1 MDASAIF
8 QTLWTGF
15 AISTTMMLFAVA
27 FSLVLKVVKVWNF
40 AQAGFMAMAFY
51 GIFAAF
57 NWMHWPMWVSVLVG
71 LAMTLAASLAME
83 VFAFDV
89 LRKRKSPAL
98 TYFIVTLVVSQFLAY
113 LLAMVFGSEPVSIT
127 TKVTSEVEIIGGIA
141 VSHWDLTAVVLAAI
155 MLLLLQQFIVRTRSG
170 QFMLAVANNAEL
182 AELYGISSKRAWIV
196 AFAIASVLITAGMY
210 LYGTRSAITP
220 YSPLNIMLFAVV
232 ATLLGGTDR
241 IFGCVPAALIL
252 SLIQSLSIFVI
263 PSQWQGFIVYVFL
276 FVTILFFPEG
286 FKLQKLK
293 IRGLASKRQSDVGTP
308 TSTS

>member
-1 MDASAIF
+1 MDASAIV

-40 AQAGFMAMAFY
+40 AQAGFMALAFY

-57 NWMHWPMWVSVLVG
+57 NWMHWPMWVSILIGFAVTL
-71 LAMTLAASLAME
+71 LASFALEA
-83 VFAFDV
+83 FAFDV

-98 TYFIVTLVVSQFLAY
+98 TYFIVTLVVSQFFAY
-113 LLAMVFGSEPVSIT
+113 LLAMVFGSEPVSLTPNI
-127 TKVTSEVEIIGGIA
+127 TSEVELVGGIA
-141 VSHWDLTAVVLAAI
+141 ISHWDLTAVAVAAI
-155 MLLLLQQFIVRTRSG
+155 LLIVLQQSMLRTRNG

-196 AFAIASVLITAGMY
+196 AFAIASALVTAGMY

-241 IFGCVPAALIL
+241 IFGAVPAALIL

-286 FKLQKLK
+286 FKIQKFK
-293 IRGLASKRQSDVGTP
+293 IRAPASKRQSDAGAP
-308 TSTS
+308 NAPS